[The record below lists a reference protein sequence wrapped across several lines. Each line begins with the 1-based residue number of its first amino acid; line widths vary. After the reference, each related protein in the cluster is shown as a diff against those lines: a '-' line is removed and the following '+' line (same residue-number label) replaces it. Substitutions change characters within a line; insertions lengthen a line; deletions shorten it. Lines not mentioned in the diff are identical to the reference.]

1 MLLALP
7 CRAAAAMT
15 TDSGLAQTLWAPM
28 LVTLGVEH
36 GAVPLIQLQDLR
48 PHLPLIQ
55 QAAAAAAAAAVRRRP
70 ARSAT
75 QLARKK

>member
-1 MLLALP
+1 
-7 CRAAAAMT
+7 MT

-55 QAAAAAAAAAVRRRP
+55 QAAAAAAAAAAVLRRP